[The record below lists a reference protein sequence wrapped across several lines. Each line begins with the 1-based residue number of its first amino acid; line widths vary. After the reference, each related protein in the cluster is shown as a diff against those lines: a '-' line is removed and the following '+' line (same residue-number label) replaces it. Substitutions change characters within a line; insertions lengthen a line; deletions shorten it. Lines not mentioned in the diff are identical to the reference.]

1 MFFTRRVSH
10 FILVC
15 IGICPKQL
23 LKGPVR
29 ALGTGAIMANWDRDH
44 LSSLGV
50 NVKLPLRKGF
60 ASTQRIDN
68 WWTEPFWMAS
78 ALTIAVLYTGMRV
91 LIWDGDIQYD
101 NHRVTSPIFSP
112 DVLHLLHITNHPGWM
127 NSAMLIL
134 WIPFG
139 FRGTC
144 YYMRRVYHRTFFQNP
159 TGCMIAKPELNYAI
173 GYKGEKGLFILN
185 NIHRYMLYLAILIL
199 SVKFYDVILTTKFS
213 DGSRAISIGTLIL
226 GIESFLL
233 LMYVTS
239 CHAFRH
245 LFGGGMN
252 RWRGGLSGVFG
263 SLYRTV
269 SKVNVHHSFWFWTSL
284 AMVFLG
290 DLFVLAVAEDILSD
304 QILLEW

>member
-1 MFFTRRVSH
+1 
-10 FILVC
+10 
-15 IGICPKQL
+15 
-23 LKGPVR
+23 
-29 ALGTGAIMANWDRDH
+29 MANWDRDH
-44 LSSLGV
+44 LSSLGI

-60 ASTQRIDN
+60 ARTQRIDN

-173 GYKGEKGLFILN
+173 GYKGERGPFILN

-263 SLYRTV
+263 SLYRTI

>member
-1 MFFTRRVSH
+1 
-10 FILVC
+10 
-15 IGICPKQL
+15 
-23 LKGPVR
+23 
-29 ALGTGAIMANWDRDH
+29 
-44 LSSLGV
+44 
-50 NVKLPLRKGF
+50 
-60 ASTQRIDN
+60 
-68 WWTEPFWMAS
+68 
-78 ALTIAVLYTGMRV
+78 
-91 LIWDGDIQYD
+91 
-101 NHRVTSPIFSP
+101 
-112 DVLHLLHITNHPGWM
+112 
-127 NSAMLIL
+127 
-134 WIPFG
+134 
-139 FRGTC
+139 
-144 YYMRRVYHRTFFQNP
+144 
-159 TGCMIAKPELNYAI
+159 
-173 GYKGEKGLFILN
+173 
-185 NIHRYMLYLAILIL
+185 MLYLAILIL

-263 SLYRTV
+263 SLYRTI

-290 DLFVLAVAEDILSD
+290 DLFVLAVAEEMLSD